1 VQDSVKWG
9 HAIRRAFRRIRHE
22 ERRIVVDWSSGL
34 LAEEIGWAVR
44 RRASATALRTVR
56 RAVTWRPKQQGREP
70 LDIAALISPLRYDVA
85 VRAQFFDFLAAREQ
99 DEDAAVVEAAR
110 HEPYAVWFREVAMAR
125 FRPWVL
131 KDDHLLAEGFR
142 ERVLAS
148 RALLRSFE
156 SRGFDARTPVTLR
169 LTSGATVSDTGVSIR
184 GTVHVG
190 DGGHRLALLLRH
202 ELPLEPHMY
211 RLDPRPM
218 PLIDN
223 TVRLLGPLRLAEREY
238 LAFLGRG
245 YGLPAAADRGPEA
258 TDDRRDAVPDPL
270 TDPAALLAAVRAR
283 NPADAAEL
291 EAVLQSHAAA
301 RADA

>member
-1 VQDSVKWG
+1 
-9 HAIRRAFRRIRHE
+9 
-22 ERRIVVDWSSGL
+22 VVDWAEAL

-70 LDIAALISPLRYDVA
+70 LDVAALISPLRYDVA
-85 VRAQFFDFLAAREQ
+85 VRAQFFDFLATRERDG
-99 DEDAAVVEAAR
+99 DEAVVEAAR
-110 HEPYAVWFREVAMAR
+110 HQPYAVWFREVAMAR

-131 KDDHLLAEGFR
+131 KDAGLMAEGFR

-169 LTSGATVSDTGVSIR
+169 LTSGPTCSDTGVRIR
-184 GTVHVG
+184 RSVHVG

-202 ELPLEPHMY
+202 GLPLEPHMY

-223 TVRLLGPLRLAEREY
+223 TVRLLRPLALPEEEY
-238 LAFLGRG
+238 LAFLARG
-245 YGLPAAADRGPEA
+245 YGVAAA
-258 TDDRRDAVPDPL
+258 TDGGHDAV
-270 TDPAALLAAVRAR
+270 TDPAGLVAAVRGRDA
-283 NPADAAEL
+283 ADAAEL

-301 RADA
+301 RTNA